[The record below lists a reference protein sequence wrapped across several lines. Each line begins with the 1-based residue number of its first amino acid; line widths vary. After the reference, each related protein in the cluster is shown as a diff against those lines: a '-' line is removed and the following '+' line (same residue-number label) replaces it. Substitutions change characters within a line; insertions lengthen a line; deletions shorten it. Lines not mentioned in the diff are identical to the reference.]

1 MKRIPYSIVTVSVGL
16 VALLAFLTTGLSS
29 CQSEATTTSDS
40 TAQAPA
46 TKAQQDASLLQSATI
61 DTAKRETVNNELNLT
76 GKITFNQDKMVKVF
90 PLVGGHVEEVKAE
103 LGDYVQKGKTLAV
116 IRSGDLAD
124 LQQQAVA
131 ARGQLSV
138 AQKNLQVAQDMT
150 KAGLTSQRDL
160 VAAQEQFAAAKGEVA
175 RVAERRQIIG
185 GSGSE
190 YVVKAPMNGFIVEKT
205 AAQGMEI
212 RSDDPESL
220 FTVSNLDQ
228 VWVIANVYESDLS
241 NVHEGEM
248 ATVTTLSYPD
258 KPYKGRI
265 DKVFN
270 VLDPDSKT
278 MKVRVTLSNRGA
290 GAVDYRLKP
299 EMFANVSVTYAGR
312 DQRVAI
318 PASAVVFD
326 KSRNYVVVVNAH
338 NQPVVR
344 EVDLYKTIGDRTYIN
359 GGLAPGERVVTKN
372 QLLIYSA
379 LGN

>member
-1 MKRIPYSIVTVSVGL
+1 M
-16 VALLAFLTTGLSS
+16 
-29 CQSEATTTSDS
+29 
-40 TAQAPA
+40 
-46 TKAQQDASLLQSATI
+46 
-61 DTAKRETVNNELNLT
+61 
-76 GKITFNQDKMVKVF
+76 
-90 PLVGGHVEEVKAE
+90 
-103 LGDYVQKGKTLAV
+103 

-175 RVAERRQIIG
+175 RVAERRQIVG
-185 GSGSE
+185 GNGSS
-190 YVVKAPMNGFIVEKT
+190 YVVKAPVSGFVVEKT

-212 RSDDPESL
+212 RSDDPENL
-220 FTVSNLDQ
+220 FTISNLDQ
-228 VWVIANVYESDLS
+228 VWVIANVYESDLA
-241 NVHEGEM
+241 NIHEGEM
-248 ATVTTLSYPD
+248 ATITTLSYPD

-278 MKVRVTLSNRGA
+278 MKVRVTLANRGE
-290 GAVDYRLKP
+290 GAADYRLKP

-326 KSRNYVVVVNAH
+326 KSRNYVVGVNAN

>member
-1 MKRIPYSIVTVSVGL
+1 MQRIPYSVLTVSIGF
-16 VALLAFLTTGLSS
+16 VALLASLTISLSG
-29 CQSEATTTSDS
+29 CQSEATTMNDS

-103 LGDYVQKGKTLAV
+103 LGDYVRKGQTLAV

-175 RVAERRQIIG
+175 RVAERRQILG
-185 GSGSE
+185 GNGSV
-190 YVVKAPMNGFIVEKT
+190 YIVKAPMNGFVVEKT

-220 FTVSNLDQ
+220 FTVSNLDE
-228 VWVIANVYESDLS
+228 VWVIANVYESDLA

-278 MKVRVTLSNRGA
+278 LKVRVTLLNRGE
-290 GAVDYRLKP
+290 GAADYRLKP

-326 KSRNYVVVVNAH
+326 KSRNYVVAVNA
-338 NQPVVR
+338 NKQPVVR